1 MSAFPSTIPVKLD
14 AEGRIDVDMDCPACG
29 YNVRMQRAAEGCP
42 ECGAAIDVSVR
53 GETDQLTQ
61 ADAAWL
67 TRVRRGT
74 RWLHIGAWASL
85 VLVLPGLVIAAAA
98 LWLLTAMEPSRA
110 ETWYARGT
118 RLSARWAAVAAAAAG
133 LTALGLLIARYGSAL
148 ASANWLSGGPVGINP
163 LLKMQRALAPL
174 LSDDWSTMDLLMSTA
189 AASMAVAL
197 LEAWRHLFAL
207 AARADGPT
215 VAQRCRR
222 AWKRYL
228 IAVGLIVGVA
238 LVTNLSEPL
247 GLRLPSPWFE
257 WTAMIIFSVIA
268 IVLVWVWWET
278 VKLTKSLVKVLGG

>member
-14 AEGRIDVDMDCPACG
+14 AEGRIDVDMECPACG
-29 YNVRMQRAAEGCP
+29 YNVRMQLAAEGCP

-53 GETDQLTQ
+53 VDADQLAR

-67 TRVRRGT
+67 TRIRRGT
-74 RWLHIGAWASL
+74 RWLHAGAWVSL
-85 VLVLPGLVIAAAA
+85 LGVLPGLIVASAA
-98 LWLLTAMEPSRA
+98 LWLLTTKEPNRF

-118 RLSARWAAVAAAAAG
+118 RFSARWAGVLAAVASVVTAG
-133 LTALGLLIARYGSAL
+133 VFIRQFDGDWRWSFNAIVGQDWGAFDL
-148 ASANWLSGGPVGINP
+148 WLS
-163 LLKMQRALAPL
+163 M
-174 LSDDWSTMDLLMSTA
+174 A

-228 IAVGLIVGVA
+228 VAVGLIVAVA
-238 LVTNLSEPL
+238 LVTNFAEPL

-257 WTAMIIFSVIA
+257 WTAVMIFSA
-268 IVLVWVWWET
+268 ILAVVVWVWWET
-278 VKLTKSLVKVLGG
+278 LGLTKSLIEVLK

>member
-53 GETDQLTQ
+53 DDTDRLAQ
-61 ADAAWL
+61 ADARWL
-67 TRVRRGT
+67 ARTRRGS
-74 RWLHIGAWASL
+74 RWLHAGAWASL
-85 VLVLPGLVIAAAA
+85 VLVLPGLVLAAAA
-98 LWLLTAMEPSRA
+98 LWLLTTREPERF

-118 RLSARWAAVAAAAAG
+118 RFSARWAGVLAAVASVVAAG
-133 LTALGLLIARYGSAL
+133 FFVAQLDEWRWSFNTV
-148 ASANWLSGGPVGINP
+148 VG
-163 LLKMQRALAPL
+163 Q
-174 LSDDWSTMDLLMSTA
+174 DWGAFDLWFSTA

-228 IAVGLIVGVA
+228 IAVGLIVAVA
-238 LVTNLSEPL
+238 LVTNLAEPM
-247 GLRLPSPWFE
+247 GWRLPSPWFE
-257 WTAMIIFSVIA
+257 WTAAMIFAAIA
-268 IVLVWVWWET
+268 TVVLWVWWET
-278 VKLTKSLVKVLGG
+278 VQLTGALVKVLES